1 MATPHSDMTTAP
13 ALGEQPTPA
22 PVSSTETS
30 LSFSSIS
37 KAMIKLWPS
46 VLEQLTPRATADG
59 RERPNPF
66 DVPDSANTTLSPSSP
81 GSLELPSS
89 LLTPQ
94 AYDSRTQSIPSPSG
108 TVHHS
113 PAVIPV
119 QADVTPP
126 GPLTPHYGPFLARI
140 PTTQISLH
148 APDFSMRSA
157 KKSPQP
163 SDSMENK
170 SSPPP
175 SSSTSTRASSSA
187 TSAAAVNTA
196 QSPAPSATSKGQIHV
211 KLISARGLNVSSIHA
226 RPYVVVQF
234 EQNEF
239 VSRDPTDETDKE
251 VKGTATAL
259 SRTSSSNALT
269 ALNALGTSRLPGK
282 SSTSTSPASSRPS
295 SVKVPSP
302 INPSAQGLFGRMS
315 AHNPVWKHEVSFDVT
330 SEESLITF
338 NVYDRV
344 AEHFFLGTFQIKP
357 ILIHDHT
364 VDQWFKLRPFE
375 NETVSGEMRVQ
386 ITFEQFK
393 TKRAL
398 TPRDFEFLKLIGR
411 GTFGKVFQVRKKDT
425 KRIYAM
431 KVLSKK
437 EIIAKKE
444 VAHTIG
450 ERKILQRSLESPFL
464 VGLKFSFQTD
474 TDLYLV
480 TDFKS
485 GGELFWHLQ
494 KETRFSEERARFYI
508 AELVLALEHLHKYN
522 IVYRDLKPENILLD
536 ATGHVALCD
545 FGLSKVDLRPDELT
559 TTFCGTTEYLA
570 PEVLLDEHG
579 YSKLVDFWS
588 LGVLLFEM
596 CCGWSPFYAEDT
608 QQMYKNICFG
618 KIRFP
623 RSVISEEGKMF
634 VKGLL
639 NRNPKHRLG
648 AQRDAEEL
656 KEHSFFS
663 SIDWKALSM
672 KQVTPPFKP
681 VVESDESTANFD
693 PEFTTADIREVGGGL
708 DGACSPDEEDPSEAW
723 IQSGSQGPF
732 HTPNGPLGCDRM
744 TISASHQ
751 PNGSNGLTRAQGI
764 QISRR
769 RNQDPSGSPL
779 TNSVQENFRGFTY
792 SGGESVLHEGILGRR
807 AETDDEVIDD
817 DELPETTTEDEF
829 EDEASFAGRYSK
841 GRSGIDDV

>member
-1 MATPHSDMTTAP
+1 MIATPAVPHSETLAV
-13 ALGEQPTPA
+13 QPTPT
-22 PVSSTETS
+22 PPSSSSS
-30 LSFSSIS
+30 LPRSSLPFLPLS

-46 VLEQLTPRATADG
+46 MLEQLTPRVSADG

-66 DVPDSANTTLSPSSP
+66 DVLET
-81 GSLELPSS
+81 GSRTPPLP
-89 LLTPQ
+89 LPQ
-94 AYDSRTQSIPSPSG
+94 ASNSQTRTSSCTSG
-108 TVHHS
+108 AVHHHLLATT

-126 GPLTPHYGPFLARI
+126 GPITSQSGPFVARI

-148 APDFSMRSA
+148 APDFSMRNS
-157 KKSPQP
+157 KKPPQP

-170 SSPPP
+170 SSTPS
-175 SSSTSTRASSSA
+175 SSSTSARTSSS
-187 TSAAAVNTA
+187 TTVGAVHTA
-196 QSPAPSATSKGQIHV
+196 QPPAPSATSKGQIHV

-239 VSRDPTDETDKE
+239 VSRDPTEETDKE

-269 ALNALGTSRLPGK
+269 ALSAIGVSRPPGK
-282 SSTSTSPASSRPS
+282 SSTNTSPSSSFS
-295 SVKVPSP
+295 SSSKVQSP
-302 INPSAQGLFGRMS
+302 IPPSTQGLFGRLS

-330 SEESLITF
+330 SEESLISF

-344 AEHFFLGTFQIKP
+344 SGHFFLGTFQIKP

-375 NETVSGEMRVQ
+375 NEIVSGEMRVQ

-398 TPRDFEFLKLIGR
+398 APRDFEFLKLIGR

-494 KETRFSEERARFYI
+494 KETRFTEERARFYI

-545 FGLSKVDLRPDELT
+545 FGLSKADLRPDELT

-623 RSVISEEGKMF
+623 RNVISEEGKMF

-656 KEHSFFS
+656 KEHPFFS

-681 VVESDESTANFD
+681 VVESDESTTNFD
-693 PEFTTADIREVGGGL
+693 PEFTGADIREVGNGL
-708 DGACSPDEEDPSEAW
+708 DGTGSPDEEDPSEDW
-723 IQSGSQGPF
+723 IQAGAQGF
-732 HTPNGPLGCDRM
+732 LHTPNGPLGSDRM
-744 TISASHQ
+744 TINANHPQ
-751 PNGSNGLTRAQGI
+751 IESNGLDLSQGI
-764 QISRR
+764 QISNRKK
-769 RNQDPSGSPL
+769 RNLVGSPL

-792 SGGESVLHEGILGRR
+792 SGGESVVMPMGVLGGSPESEDD
-807 AETDDEVIDD
+807 AVDDEEASEI
-817 DELPETTTEDEF
+817 TTEDEF
-829 EDEASFAGRYSK
+829 EDEESFAGRYSK
-841 GRSGIDDV
+841 SRKVVDDGIAT